1 MISYSVMKALGDD
14 GVEWWGNIKIFQ
26 EMDDQRWMKRGNEG
40 AQGDE
45 RGNGMLKGM
54 G

>member
-1 MISYSVMKALGDD
+1 M
-14 GVEWWGNIKIFQ
+14 GNIKIFE
-26 EMDDQRWMKRGNEG
+26 EMDDQQWTKRSNKG